1 MKTAALLRRI
11 LPPLWCGMVCA
22 TAMEAQLKF
31 QAPGITRELGLGI
44 GKLVFTAL
52 NRVECV
58 LAILLAIALFAFAP
72 AGGAQRRAKIVFGAL
87 AVVLLAQTF
96 WLIPLLI
103 ERIDLITSGRT
114 PPDSAAHFVYIAL
127 EIAKILLL
135 LTLSVLLNL
144 QSENYKNETRH

>member
-1 MKTAALLRRI
+1 MQRI

-22 TAMEAQLKF
+22 IALEAQLKF

-44 GKLVFTAL
+44 GKIVFTAL

-58 LAILLAIALFAFAP
+58 IAVLLAVALFAFA
-72 AGGAQRRAKIVFGAL
+72 GARRARIVFA
-87 AVVLLAQTF
+87 AIAAILLAQTF

-103 ERIDLITSGRT
+103 ERIDSITSGQT
-114 PPDSAAHFVYIAL
+114 PPASSTHLVYIAF

-144 QSENYKNETRH
+144 QSENFKDETRH